1 MHQTSDA
8 SVEPEPGEADDSE
21 LVASPHHALA
31 DAGASARIVAEFAA
45 DIDQSSAQVVSA
57 LSEQG
62 RTIAI
67 AESLTGGMVSASV
80 VAIAGASAVLRGAV
94 VAYATELK
102 KDILG
107 VDPDLLSAK
116 GPVDPDV
123 AAQMAAGVRKLL
135 GADFGLATTGVA
147 GPGPADGAPAGRVF
161 VAVAGRLVSRREPS
175 TDQDFYRPVG
185 HDGVTARVLRLDLDG
200 DRAAIR
206 LGSTARVLELLLE
219 VSR

>member
-1 MHQTSDA
+1 M
-8 SVEPEPGEADDSE
+8 
-21 LVASPHHALA
+21 A
-31 DAGASARIVAEFAA
+31 DAEIAA
-45 DIDQSSAQVVSA
+45 DIDQTAAQIVSA

-62 RTIAI
+62 RTVAI
-67 AESLTGGMVSASV
+67 AESLTGGMVSASL

-107 VDPDLLSAK
+107 VDPALLSAK

-123 AAQMAAGVRKLL
+123 AAQMAGGVRELL
-135 GADFGLATTGVA
+135 KADYGLATTGVA

-161 VAVAGRLVSRREPS
+161 VAVAGPLVKASQPA
-175 TDQDFYRPVG
+175 TDLDFYRTVG
-185 HDGVTARVLRLDLDG
+185 HEQVTARVLRLDLPG

-206 LGSTARVLELLLE
+206 LGSAARVLELLVE
-219 VSR
+219 VNS

>member
-1 MHQTSDA
+1 MTQPHQPGA
-8 SVEPEPGEADDSE
+8 EPAATPDPGLADPDPAHSE
-21 LVASPHHALA
+21 LAAEIDRNAAL
-31 DAGASARIVAEFAA
+31 I
-45 DIDQSSAQVVSA
+45 ISA

-62 RTIAI
+62 RTVAI
-67 AESLTGGMVSASV
+67 AESLTGGMVSASL

-94 VAYATELK
+94 VAYATTLK

-107 VDPDLLSAK
+107 VDPDLLSAN

-123 AAQMAAGVRKLL
+123 AAQMAAGVRELM

-161 VAVAGRLVSRREPS
+161 VAVAGVLPKVPDLA

-185 HDGVTARVLRLDLDG
+185 HGEVTARVRRLDLSG
-200 DRAAIR
+200 DRAAVR
-206 LGSTARVLELLLE
+206 LGATAQVLDLLVE
-219 VSR
+219 VGR

>member
-1 MHQTSDA
+1 MTQQQTSA
-8 SVEPEPGEADDSE
+8 REPENGEADVQE
-21 LVASPHHALA
+21 LIASPHHALA
-31 DAGASARIVAEFAA
+31 DAEMAA
-45 DIDQSSAQVVSA
+45 DIDQSAAQIISA

-62 RTIAI
+62 RTLAI
-67 AESLTGGMVSASV
+67 AESLTGGMVSASL

-94 VAYATELK
+94 VAYATNLK

-123 AAQMAAGVRKLL
+123 AGQMALGVRKLM

-161 VAVAGRLVSRREPS
+161 VAVAGHLPKVPDSS
-175 TDQDFYRPVG
+175 TDQDFYRTVG
-185 HDGVTARVLRLDLDG
+185 HGEVTARVLRLDLPG

-206 LGSTARVLELLLE
+206 LGSTARVLDLLIE
-219 VSR
+219 MSR